1 MVISTVSLG
10 NLALHF
16 PFLRQGRT
24 DLLQSLWRFE
34 RFTRSSTTFL
44 NLAHQLVRPL
54 QLSQILQSLRS
65 AQRGGGASGIV
76 LVGGTYSGFFSILS
90 MTSSIFP
97 S

>member
-1 MVISTVSLG
+1 VVSTISLG

-16 PFLRQGRT
+16 PFRRQGLT

-44 NLAHQLVRPL
+44 KRAHQLVRAL

-65 AQRGGGASGIV
+65 GQSGGGASGIV
-76 LVGGTYSGFFSILS
+76 LVGGTYSGFF
-90 MTSSIFP
+90 
-97 S
+97 